1 MVSLTYV
8 FWMFVILFCIIG
20 AMRGWAKELMVSFSV
35 ILAITFIN
43 LLENYVPYVK
53 DSLLTD
59 PIGLF
64 WMRAGVIGFLVFFG
78 YQTPKIPRLVEK
90 FYRERL
96 QDALLGIFIGAINGY
111 LIGGSLWYFL
121 SAAEYPFPIISD
133 PLSSGIPEVVDS
145 ANMLLS
151 MLPPAILGVP
161 LIYFIVVVAFI
172 FVLVVFI

>member
-1 MVSLTYV
+1 VL
-8 FWMFVILFCIIG
+8 
-20 AMRGWAKELMVSFSV
+20 
-35 ILAITFIN
+35 
-43 LLENYVPYVK
+43 
-53 DSLLTD
+53 
-59 PIGLF
+59 
-64 WMRAGVIGFLVFFG
+64 GFLVFFG

-121 SAAEYPFPIISD
+121 SSAQYPFPIISD

-151 MLPPAILGVP
+151 LLPPAILGVP

>member
-1 MVSLTYV
+1 MVSLVYV
-8 FWMFVILFCIIG
+8 FWMFVILFSMIG

-43 LLENYVPYVK
+43 LMENYVPYVR
-53 DSLLTD
+53 DTLLHD

-64 WMRAGVIGFLVFFG
+64 WMRTIVIGVLVFFG

-96 QDALLGIFIGAINGY
+96 QDALLGIFLGGINGY
-111 LIGGSLWYFL
+111 LIAGSIWYFL
-121 SAAEYPFPIISD
+121 SDSQYPFPIISD
-133 PLSSGIPEVVDS
+133 PLTSGIPEIVEN
-145 ANMLLS
+145 ANIILAN
-151 MLPPAILGVP
+151 LPPALLGVP
-161 LIYFIVVVAFI
+161 AIYFIVVISFI

>member
-1 MVSLTYV
+1 VISLTYV
-8 FWMFVILFCIIG
+8 FWMFVILFAIIG

-43 LLENYVPYVK
+43 LIENYMP
-53 DSLLTD
+53 SIQETIMLD
-59 PIGLF
+59 PVSLF
-64 WMRAGVIGFLVFFG
+64 WMRAGILGFLVFFG

-111 LIGGSLWYFL
+111 LIGGSIWYFL
-121 SAAEYPFPIISD
+121 SAAGYPFPIISD
-133 PLSSGIPEVVDS
+133 PLASGIPAVVDS
-145 ANMLLS
+145 TNMILAF
-151 MLPPAILGVP
+151 LPPAFLVVP
-161 LIYFIVVVAFI
+161 LIYFIVVIAFI

>member
-1 MVSLTYV
+1 VVSLTYV

-43 LLENYVPYVK
+43 LLENYVPAVK
-53 DSLLTD
+53 DSLLLD

-64 WMRAGVIGFLVFFG
+64 WMRAGVLGFLVFFG

-121 SAAEYPFPIISD
+121 SSANYPFPIISD
-133 PLSSGIPEVVDS
+133 PLASGIPVVVDS
-145 ANMLLS
+145 AKTLLS
-151 MLPPAILGVP
+151 ILPPVFLGVP